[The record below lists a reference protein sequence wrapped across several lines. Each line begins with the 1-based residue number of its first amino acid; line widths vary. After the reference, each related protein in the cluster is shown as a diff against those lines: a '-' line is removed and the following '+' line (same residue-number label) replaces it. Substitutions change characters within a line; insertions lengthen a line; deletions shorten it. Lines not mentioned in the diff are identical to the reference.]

1 MLDLGRDSMARRQLD
16 PPELARAHWVQ
27 QHMPYLVHQGDDVM
41 LLRDGDV
48 MAAIAVEGL
57 AASTTE
63 PARLGD
69 LAAAFAA
76 VVANAGPDVAFYV
89 HRVSNRARPALPPVG
104 DDAPFAQAVDARWR
118 ETLQAGS
125 LRERQTIV
133 SVLIRPRK
141 TAGLVARLLGGG
153 AAQAREQM
161 ARRVGRLHEIVAR
174 LMAATAGARPERL
187 TREDGR
193 WLGLYR
199 ALVTGRY
206 APLTPGA
213 RLVLHGDL
221 VAASEIRLMGDAFVV
236 VGSDVGDM
244 RHGAIFGVKKYAG
257 FTEPGMLDRLN
268 LDFDMTLTHSF
279 TPVNDLAA
287 LERIQR
293 TVRQMASTEDAA
305 ISLRAQLEEAA
316 DDLASQRIGFG
327 LHHASIAVFCRSRND
342 LEEASAQIRSAAQNA
357 GIEMVRESLGARATF
372 FAQHPGNASYR
383 LRPALISTRN
393 FADLA
398 ALHGS
403 PRGAP
408 PERAPWGEALTIVPT
423 ASGEPYRVNL
433 HLPAAPGERSLG
445 HTAIFGRTGSGKTLL
460 AAFLMASAHRVG
472 VRIFAFDKDNG
483 LETPL
488 RALGGAY
495 AEVRMGEPAG
505 FNPFAVETDPRGVA
519 WLTDWIG
526 LALLGAGPE
535 LTPLQ
540 AEALARAA
548 RANAAA
554 GLELQTLG
562 HFRSQLRAV
571 DDDGDLFDRLGEWD
585 EDGRYGWLFSGAGP
599 DSLDLSHRVTAFD
612 LTEVLDSP
620 RARTAWLS
628 YVFRRIERAVE
639 DGRPTLIVLDEAWK
653 LLDDAYFQRRLKD
666 WMLTMRKKNVVVMM
680 LTQRVGHVAESA
692 AGSSIFESL
701 ATTIVFPNSRN
712 TVEELAPLGLN
723 EAETR
728 ILMASGESSRLALIR
743 TGDQSALVDLDLSAL
758 DGLLG
763 VLGGGKGDHAP
774 PGWRSDPGFWKEFA

>member
-1 MLDLGRDSMARRQLD
+1 MLDLGRGSIARRKLD

-27 QHMPYLVHQGDDVM
+27 QHMPYLAHVADDVM
-41 LLRDGDV
+41 VLRDGDV
-48 MAAIAVEGL
+48 MAAIVVEGL
-57 AASTTE
+57 AASTAE
-63 PARLGD
+63 PPRIDD
-69 LAAAFAA
+69 LATAVAA

-89 HRVSNRARPALPPVG
+89 HRISNPARPTLPRI
-104 DDAPFAQAVDARWR
+104 DDAAPFAQAIDDRWQAA
-118 ETLQAGS
+118 LQTGW

-141 TAGLVARLLGGG
+141 AAGLAARLFGGG
-153 AAQAREQM
+153 AEQARAQM
-161 ARRVGRLHEIVAR
+161 ARRVSRLDEIVAR

-187 TREDGR
+187 TRGDGR

-221 VAASEIRLMGDAFVV
+221 VAASEIRFDGDAFVV
-236 VGSDVGDM
+236 VGSDAEDM
-244 RHGAIFGVKKYAG
+244 RFGAVFGVKKYSG

-268 LDFDMTLTHSF
+268 LDVDMALTHSF

-293 TVRQMASTEDAA
+293 TVRQMASAEDAA
-305 ISLRAQLEEAA
+305 VSLRAQLEDAA
-316 DDLASQRIGFG
+316 DDLASQRTGFG
-327 LHHASIAVFCRSRND
+327 LHHASVAVFCRSMAE
-342 LEEASAQIRSAAQNA
+342 LEEASAAIRSAAQGA
-357 GIEMVRESLGARATF
+357 GVEMVRESLGARATV

-393 FADLA
+393 FADLT
-398 ALHGS
+398 ALHGG
-403 PRGAP
+403 PRGASAA
-408 PERAPWGEALTIVPT
+408 EAPWGEALTIVPT
-423 ASGEPYRVNL
+423 ASGEPYRLNL

-445 HTAIFGRTGSGKTLL
+445 HTAIFGRTGSGKTLF
-460 AAFLMASAHRVG
+460 AAFLMASAQRVG
-472 VRIFAFDKDNG
+472 ARIFAFDKDQG

-495 AEVRMGEPAG
+495 AAVRMGEPAG
-505 FNPFAVETDPRGVA
+505 FNPFAVETDARGAA
-519 WLTDWIG
+519 WLTDWIS

-548 RANAAA
+548 RANGAA
-554 GLELQTLG
+554 GPGLQTLG

-571 DDDGDLFDRLGEWD
+571 DDDGDLHERLGEWD
-585 EDGRYGWLFSGAGP
+585 EDGRFGWLFSGAEA
-599 DSLDLSHRVTAFD
+599 DSLDLSNPVTAFD

-620 RARTAWLS
+620 RGRTAWLS

-692 AGSSIFESL
+692 AAASIFESL
-701 ATTIVFPNSRN
+701 ATTIVFPNARN
-712 TVEELAPLGLN
+712 TAEELAPLGLN

-728 ILMASGESSRLALIR
+728 ILMSSAAGARLALVR
-743 TGDQSALVDLDLSAL
+743 AGDHSALVDLDLSGL
-758 DGLLG
+758 GGLLG
-763 VLGGGKGDHAP
+763 VLGGGPCDSAAP
-774 PGWRSDPGFWKEFA
+774 DLWKEFA